1 MQQAHS
7 VIVTGIQNAASTP
20 CNCHKNTKDNKPT
33 LHTCNSAHQTMS
45 KWKAQKFEKCQI
57 TTNLHKIIGI
67 CLFLLNLIHTY
78 AHLHFYSNVCS
89 QLTKYYVTIQLA
101 EKHLLSQETFR
112 QKIRCKISRFHLSF
126 PSLSLSGRPNNA
138 NKLGG
143 EKLFISLGPLMMT
156 MMAMTMMTMM
166 TMLMMVMMMSKVW
179 WEA

>member
-1 MQQAHS
+1 MQQAHP
-7 VIVTGIQNAASTP
+7 VIVTKIQNAASNPAIVTRIQKTTSQLSTP
-20 CNCHKNTKDNKPT
+20 VT
-33 LHTCNSAHQTMS
+33 LHTKPCQNE
-45 KWKAQKFEKCQI
+45 KAQKFEKCQI

-78 AHLHFYSNVCS
+78 AHFYSNVCS

-112 QKIRCKISRFHLSF
+112 QKIRCKISCFHLSF

-179 WEA
+179 